1 MSHLWYYGCGDCM
14 ISFSWNNVLFDITD
28 IGGGVLGEDI
38 PRHAHAKNSY
48 ELHFIVEGK
57 GLLITDTDRYQLS
70 AGDFFITGPNVYHEQ
85 LADKSNPVSDVFI
98 MLQAVNADKPNAV
111 SSIFLENHFYFA
123 SDVDSSIAQLILTEF
138 RGKGADYKS
147 AVSGLAMKL
156 LTDIARLLLP
166 DTFSDSK
173 SFDGLYDRRF
183 VIIEQAFLYSPDITL
198 SQLSEKIGLCE
209 RQTQRLLKKYY
220 GKSFREKKKES
231 INRG

>member
-1 MSHLWYYGCGDCM
+1 M

-38 PRHAHAKNSY
+38 PRHAHSKNSY
-48 ELHFIVEGK
+48 ELHFIVDGN
-57 GLLITDTDRYQLS
+57 GLLITDTDKYQLS
-70 AGDFFITGPNVYHEQ
+70 SSDFFITGPNVYHEQ

-98 MLQAVNADKPNAV
+98 MLQAVNADKPNAL

-123 SDVDSSIAQLILTEF
+123 RDFDLSIAQLILTEF

-156 LTDIARLLLP
+156 LTDITRLLLP
-166 DTFSDSK
+166 DTFSDGK

-183 VIIEQAFLYSPDITL
+183 VIIEQAFLYTPDITL
-198 SQLSEKIGLCE
+198 SLLSEKIGLCE

-220 GKSFREKKKES
+220 GKSFREKKRES